1 MQIQKSLLP
10 YLSDLATNNNREWF
24 LANRKR
30 YDIEK
35 EAFQQVI
42 GYLLKEI
49 GQFENLDGQQIK
61 DCSYRINRDIR
72 FSADK
77 SPYKKNF
84 SCSFEQ
90 GGKKSGRAG
99 YYLHIQPGNSFLAGG
114 AWGPTKEQLMAIR
127 QEIDYNGKHLHAVI
141 DDSKFKE
148 VYSEIKGDGLK
159 TMPKGY
165 PKDHPEIELLKKNQ
179 LYVMH
184 NYTDN
189 EVVAADFLDKV
200 VAHCKIMKPFA
211 DWVNLV
217 CF

>member
-10 YLSDLATNNNREWF
+10 FLTDLAVNNNRDWF

-30 YDIEK
+30 YDDEK
-35 EAFQQVI
+35 AAFQQVI

-49 GQFENLDGQQIK
+49 GTFENLDGQEIK

-84 SCSFEQ
+84 SCSFEE

-114 AWGPTKEQLMAIR
+114 AWGPTKEQLAAIR
-127 QEIDYNGKHLHAVI
+127 QEIDYNPENIKSILANP
-141 DDSKFKE
+141 KFNEIFNE
-148 VYSEIKGDGLK
+148 VKGDGLK

-189 EVVAADFLDKV
+189 ETVAADFLDKV
-200 VAHCKIMKPFA
+200 VSHCKIMKPFA
-211 DWVNLV
+211 DWVNMV

>member
-1 MQIQKSLLP
+1 MQIQNTLLP
-10 YLSDLATNNNREWF
+10 FLTDLAANNNREWF

-30 YDIEK
+30 YDDEK
-35 EAFQQVI
+35 AAFQQVI
-42 GYLLKEI
+42 GFLLKEI
-49 GQFENLDGQQIK
+49 GQFENLDGQEIK

-72 FSADK
+72 FSLDK

-84 SCSFEQ
+84 SCSFEE
-90 GGKKSGRAG
+90 GGKKSGKAG

-114 AWGPTKEQLMAIR
+114 AWGPTKEQLAAIR
-127 QEIDYNGKHLHAVI
+127 QEIDYNAENIKSILNNK
-141 DDSKFKE
+141 SFKE

-184 NYTDN
+184 NYTDS
-189 EVVAADFLDKV
+189 EVVAADFLEKV
-200 VAHCKIMKPFA
+200 VAHCKIMKPFT
-211 DWVNLV
+211 DWVNMV

>member
-1 MQIQKSLLP
+1 MQIQPTLLP
-10 YLSDLATNNNREWF
+10 FLTDLANNNNREWF
-24 LANRKR
+24 ETNRKR
-30 YDIEK
+30 YETEK
-35 EAFQQVI
+35 AAFQQVI

-114 AWGPTKEQLMAIR
+114 AWGPTKEQLQAIR
-127 QEIDYNGKHLHAVI
+127 QEIDYNSESFLKI
-141 DDSKFKE
+141 IENSTFKSVFPKIE
-148 VYSEIKGDGLK
+148 GDGLK
-159 TMPKGY
+159 TAPKGY
-165 PKDHPEIELLKKNQ
+165 PKDHPQIEILKKNQ

-189 EVVAADFLDKV
+189 EILESVFLDKV
-200 VAHCKIMKPFA
+200 VSHCKIMKPFA

>member
-1 MQIQKSLLP
+1 MQISKTLP
-10 YLSDLATNNNREWF
+10 NFLTQLVANNNREWF
-24 LANRKR
+24 EANRKW
-30 YDIEK
+30 YETEK
-35 EAFQQVI
+35 AAFQQVI
-42 GYLLKEI
+42 GYLLAEI

-72 FSADK
+72 FSANK
-77 SPYKKNF
+77 APYKNNF
-84 SCSFEQ
+84 ACSFEQ

-114 AWGPTKEQLMAIR
+114 AWGPSKEQLAAIR
-127 QEIDYNGKHLHAVI
+127 QEIDYNPENIKSILANP
-141 DDSKFKE
+141 KFKE
-148 VYSEIKGDGLK
+148 IFDGIKGDGLK

-189 EVVAADFLDKV
+189 EVLASDFLDKV
-200 VAHCKIMKPFA
+200 VGHCKVMKPFA